1 MLLVMVTLKKWTVDE
16 LLAMDR
22 VGLLDSSKRIELV
35 NGEIFEMPIGEQH
48 ADVVDY
54 LTEVLV
60 KRFAG
65 KARVRVQNPIFL
77 GQFDLPQP
85 DFALVDLTKNYSAQ
99 HPRPENVYLVIEV
112 SDATLGHDRG
122 RKLCRYALFSIP
134 EVWIIN
140 LSAGYTEVYRD
151 PQDSEYLT
159 KFTVKKG
166 ASVAP
171 SAFSSDAVT
180 PFP

>member
-1 MLLVMVTLKKWTVDE
+1 
-16 LLAMDR
+16 MDR
-22 VGLLDSSKRIELV
+22 AGLLDPSRRIELV

-54 LTEVLV
+54 LTEILV
-60 KRFAG
+60 TRFAG

-77 GQFDLPQP
+77 DRFDLPQP
-85 DFALVDLTKNYSAQ
+85 DFALVDPSKNYSAH
-99 HPRPENVYLVIEV
+99 HPRPEDVYLVIEV

-122 RKLCRYALFSIP
+122 RKLGRYALLGIP

-140 LSAGYTEVYRD
+140 LNAGHTEVYRD
-151 PQDSEYLT
+151 PQDGEYLT

-166 ASVAP
+166 AAVAP
-171 SAFSSDAVT
+171 AAFPSDEIV
-180 PFP
+180 PLP